1 MSYLVCHIEKY
12 KMHQV
17 APIGHHNNRDSDKHS
32 NLDIDPELKH
42 LNFFAFTGEAGNPKV
57 NYKKRI
63 DSVMSAEY
71 KMTRKPRRDAVMM
84 VGIIVTSE
92 KSFFEFMDESEIKRF
107 FRCAAEFLGN
117 RYGMSNLI
125 DAKVHMDE
133 TTPHMHYEFVPIV
146 EGHLSSK
153 RLFDKWK
160 LQLLHSEFAEYMKK
174 HKFEISRGI
183 EASGLKHIPIPQLKR
198 DTFRAMHDLET
209 QSEIARAV
217 EDDFKK
223 FRNEIIGTSFEEQ
236 YGNVMDDM
244 MAFMRTYKKII
255 YEAAHN
261 LRKRRELEGIVKRV
275 QASNK
280 LLEEQN
286 SRYRQMLKGHSI

>member
-12 KMHQV
+12 KMHQI

-42 LNFFAFTGEAGNPKV
+42 LNFFAFTGSAGNPKV

-63 DSVMSAEY
+63 ETIMASEY
-71 KMTRKPRRDAVMM
+71 KMNRKPRSDAVMM

-92 KSFFEFMDESEIKRF
+92 KSFFELMDESEIKRF
-107 FRCAAEFLGN
+107 FRCAAEFLGT
-117 RYGMSNLI
+117 RYGMENLI

-153 RLFDKWK
+153 KLFDKWK
-160 LQLLHSEFAEYMKK
+160 LQALHTEFADYMKMR
-174 HKFEISRGI
+174 KFEISRGI
-183 EASGLKHIPIPQLKR
+183 EASGTKHIPIPQLKK

-217 EDDFKK
+217 EDDFKL
-223 FRNEIIGTSFEEQ
+223 FRKQIAGTDFEEQ
-236 YGNVMDDM
+236 YGDVFDNLMS
-244 MAFMRTYKKII
+244 FMTTYKNII

-261 LRKRRELEGIVKRV
+261 LRKRRELEDILKRV
-275 QASNK
+275 QANNK

-286 SRYRQMLKGHSI
+286 LRYKEMLR